1 MVHLPSPELSTHASQ
16 TPALLPCECLQ
27 RGRCVR
33 RLVFHLSRTR
43 LSRDPSR
50 CLLGPRFLHSESQY
64 PSDTS
69 VSPHVSW
76 SPIITEPRW
85 AVFGRLGPA
94 DSKQPAAA
102 DESRPALHAQPPQRT
117 RPAPAFKGN
126 PPPPRARV
134 QAVRQPLLVVYGA
147 GLGGRGR
154 PTCAHFASPSRTRL
168 GYGARDE
175 RRIDRRRRRRRFLSE
190 AHVGRLRPASTAIGR
205 RRRPCRR
212 RRRLGR
218 RRLG

>member
-1 MVHLPSPELSTHASQ
+1 MWICQSSRSLRASRPIAHVNFRTNHICSIGSLNRMVHLPSPELSTHASQ

-69 VSPHVSW
+69 VSPHVSR

-94 DSKQPAAA
+94 DSKQPPTT
-102 DESRPALHAQPPQRT
+102 DESRPPCTCSHRSALAQRLPSKEPPPARA
-117 RPAPAFKGN
+117 RPGGAPAIVGGLRN
-126 PPPPRARV
+126 RPRW
-134 QAVRQPLLVVYGA
+134 
-147 GLGGRGR
+147 
-154 PTCAHFASPSRTRL
+154 
-168 GYGARDE
+168 
-175 RRIDRRRRRRRFLSE
+175 
-190 AHVGRLRPASTAIGR
+190 
-205 RRRPCRR
+205 
-212 RRRLGR
+212 
-218 RRLG
+218 